1 MSNGLATCKPLRKRR
16 PPLGTAPANYGVFFL
31 LVFFFVL
38 AYNNV
43 NY

>member
-16 PPLGTAPANYGVFFL
+16 PLRTAACVFFL